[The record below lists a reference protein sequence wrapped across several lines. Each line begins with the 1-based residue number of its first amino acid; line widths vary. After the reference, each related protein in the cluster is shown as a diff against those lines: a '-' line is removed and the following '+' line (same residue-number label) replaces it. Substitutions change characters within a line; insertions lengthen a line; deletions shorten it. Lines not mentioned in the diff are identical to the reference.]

1 MINYV
6 INLDRRS
13 DRWDEFVEKLNKTSE
28 FSKETF
34 IRISAFD
41 GFNHEEE
48 IKKYNL
54 ENFNIIKF
62 LRQNKIIVKK
72 GVLGCFMSH
81 VITLYNILQN
91 KDIKDDDFAGV
102 YEEDIFYPEN
112 FDEKYKKFKEIDLNK
127 LGVEFL
133 YIGGRIDKDF
143 DASKNENMYQKT
155 DNPNIYLR
163 KDTCEGGYDWDRGTF
178 AYIIKKSIC
187 TKLIKL
193 LTTRFTTSYLKLKEI
208 DSLLVTFYKDIKMF
222 DYFPHII
229 YSEFNYKTD
238 VQTYLEDDLIYF

>member
-48 IKKYNL
+48 IKRYNF
-54 ENFNIIKF
+54 ENFSIIKF
-62 LRQNKIIVKK
+62 LRQNKVIVNK

-81 VITLYNILQN
+81 IITLYNILQN
-91 KDIKDDDFAGV
+91 KDIKDNDYVGI
-102 YEEDIFYPEN
+102 YEEDIFYPDN
-112 FDEKYKKFKEIDLNK
+112 FDEKYKKFKEINLNE

-133 YIGGRIDKDF
+133 YVGGRYEENF
-143 DASKNENMYQKT
+143 NPSKNKNIFEKT
-155 DNPNIYLR
+155 VNSNIYLR
-163 KDTCEGGYDWDRGTF
+163 KESIEGGYDWNRTTHS
-178 AYIIKKSIC
+178 YIIKKSIC
-187 TKLIKL
+187 AKLIKL
-193 LTTRFTTSYLKLKEI
+193 LTTRFITSYLKLIAI
-208 DSLLVTFYKDIKMF
+208 DSLLVKFYKEVKMF
-222 DYFPHII
+222 DYFPHLF
-229 YSEFNYKTD
+229 YSPPDYKTD
-238 VQTYLEDDLIYF
+238 IQSNLEDDLIYF